1 MHQINEQC
9 FRYFAEIIRTLKSTN
24 QHEKVLSL
32 VVDRIVRQFHC
43 QTCAVVLIDPKTEYL
58 RIDNCH
64 NLSLTFCNSFRRRI
78 ATATIGQLLWTGKPV
93 VIPDSSVQPDIARE
107 VEMEHHFGSCVA
119 VQIAVDQR
127 TLGYLHVDSA
137 DPGAVGE
144 QDLDVLQMF
153 ADIAGLAVNKSR
165 QFEEN
170 LRLDRVDHETGVEKY
185 VPFLE
190 KMRMEMDRAEEFSE
204 NFAFLLLDVDNF
216 KDTVNTYG
224 FEASRQLL
232 RELGDILKSTVRP
245 VDTVARFGFDEFIVH
260 LSNTGLERAIETAN
274 VIRTAIAERVFTPR
288 SLHTSVSIGVAAF
301 PRNGNSIDTLVM
313 TAKRALYEA
322 QRAGRNQVHSFKSE
336 WFARSKESEPA
347 PH

>member
-24 QHEKVLSL
+24 QHEEVLSL
-32 VVDRIVRQFHC
+32 VVDRIVRQLHC

-93 VIPDSSVQPDIARE
+93 VIPDASTQPEIARE
-107 VEMEHHFGSCVA
+107 VELEHPFGSCVV

-127 TLGYLHVDSA
+127 TLGYLHVDCV
-137 DPGAVGE
+137 DPGAVGG
-144 QDLDVLQMF
+144 QDIDLLQMF

-165 QFEEN
+165 MFEEN

-190 KMRMEMDRAEEFSE
+190 KMRTEMDRAEEFSE
-204 NFAFLLLDVDNF
+204 NFAFLILDIDNF

-232 RELGDILKSTVRP
+232 HELGDQLKATIRP
-245 VDTVARFGFDEFIVH
+245 VDAVARFGFDEFIVQ
-260 LSNTGLERAIETAN
+260 LSNTGLERALETAN
-274 VIRTAIAERVFTPR
+274 AIRTAIADRTFTPR
-288 SLHTSVSIGVAAF
+288 ALHTSVSIGVAAF
-301 PRNGNSIDTLVM
+301 PRNGSTLDALVM

-322 QRAGRNQVHSFKSE
+322 QRSGRNQVHCFKSE
-336 WFARSKESEPA
+336 WSAKSLESEPA